1 MILPCAVLLYPLHE
15 EVRDPHSI
23 EQVTRS
29 LHLIAVILLQ
39 VKELDYVSVP
49 GLEVHS
55 DGA

>member
-1 MILPCAVLLYPLHE
+1 MVSPCAILLYPLHE
-15 EVRDPHSI
+15 QIRDPHGV

-39 VKELDYVSVP
+39 VEELYDVSVP
-49 GLEVHS
+49 RLEVHS

>member
-15 EVRDPHSI
+15 QIRDPHSV
-23 EQVTRS
+23 EQVARS
-29 LHLIAVILLQ
+29 LHLVAVILLQ

-49 GLEVHS
+49 RFEVYS